1 MLKSDLP
8 GEEEDV
14 FVHGVKLGRAK
25 AYRRSNTQKRQIN
38 VTRMQDAGSGEEQ
51 RFAFAKIIYK
61 MFERDCKKKKIFSM
75 DQTHGCPH
83 PVLLLYTE
91 FDGKVFRYTFHFNM
105 IIYGEKGIS
114 SHLGFAT

>member
-1 MLKSDLP
+1 
-8 GEEEDV
+8 
-14 FVHGVKLGRAK
+14 
-25 AYRRSNTQKRQIN
+25 
-38 VTRMQDAGSGEEQ
+38 MQDAESGEEQ

-105 IIYGEKGIS
+105 IIYGEEGIS